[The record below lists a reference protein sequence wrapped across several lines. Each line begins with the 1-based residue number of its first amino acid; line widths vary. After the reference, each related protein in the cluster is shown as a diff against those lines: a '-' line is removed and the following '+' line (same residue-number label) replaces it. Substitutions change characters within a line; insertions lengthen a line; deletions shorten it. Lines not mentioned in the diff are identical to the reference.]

1 MLVEKDLF
9 FNCQIRLNRSKFTAQ
24 QRMRMRKEEQVD
36 KEKIKRDREEKRW
49 ESKGICRIFLFVH
62 MKESNDEEKGVCAP
76 LKKETKIL

>member
-1 MLVEKDLF
+1 LRKTYFLIVRLGLIDL
-9 FNCQIRLNRSKFTAQ
+9 NLQLQ

-62 MKESNDEEKGVCAP
+62 MKRKQ
-76 LKKETKIL
+76 